1 MVVAIAVVGGEWW
14 LHKHGLRLPQWRTP
28 GQIGVRQ
35 VHSCLHLIL
44 INSTDVIAFVD
55 SGLIFHKKS
64 RSIERK
70 SNRAMDTL
78 SVSLFQSIFGKE
90 LNFVEKGTQFFLWD
104 QFEVGFRFVCNKK
117 VPSSEESHC
126 GPQSSG
132 C

>member
-35 VHSCLHLIL
+35 VHSCLHLIV
-44 INSTDVIAFVD
+44 INSTDVVD

-70 SNRAMDTL
+70 SNRAMDNT
-78 SVSLFQSIFGKE
+78 F
-90 LNFVEKGTQFFLWD
+90 
-104 QFEVGFRFVCNKK
+104 
-117 VPSSEESHC
+117 PS
-126 GPQSSG
+126 
-132 C
+132 

>member
-14 LHKHGLRLPQWRTP
+14 LHKHGLRLPQSPTP

-44 INSTDVIAFVD
+44 INSTDVIAVVH

-70 SNRAMDTL
+70 SNRAMDNT
-78 SVSLFQSIFGKE
+78 F
-90 LNFVEKGTQFFLWD
+90 
-104 QFEVGFRFVCNKK
+104 
-117 VPSSEESHC
+117 PS
-126 GPQSSG
+126 
-132 C
+132 